1 MPKLKAYHRPANLDE
16 ALRLLSRR
24 GVNTA
29 IVAGGTYIN
38 AHLANRVD
46 EVIDL
51 QAVGLTEAS
60 YSSDRLTLGAMVRLQ
75 RIVEDS
81 QAPALL
87 RETAQRE
94 GPNTLR
100 HAASVGGIVVGASKE
115 SELLAALL
123 VFEAEV
129 HVQYPSP
136 PPHPPRKRGGD
147 GGGIPL
153 TDFLRDGPAAL
164 DGGIV
169 TAVSLATTGK
179 TASARVGRTPADQP
193 IVAAVARLDPG
204 GKLHLALCG
213 VAHTPVLVDPHNVK
227 AAVNPP
233 GDFRGSS
240 EYRRH
245 MAATLAERVIGE
257 VSS

>member
-1 MPKLKAYHRPANLDE
+1 MPKLKAYHRPASLDE

-38 AHLANRVD
+38 AHLDTMVD

-51 QAVGLTEAS
+51 QAVGLTGAS
-60 YSSDRLTLGAMVRLQ
+60 YNGDHLTLGAMVRLQ
-75 RIVEDS
+75 SIVEDS

-87 RETAQRE
+87 RETAHRE

-100 HAASVGGIVVGASKE
+100 HAASVGGIVAGASKE

-129 HVQYPSP
+129 QIQSTHGSSP
-136 PPHPPRKRGGD
+136 LS
-147 GGGIPL
+147 L

-164 DGGIV
+164 EGGIV

-193 IVAAVARLDPG
+193 IVAAVARLDPN

-213 VAHTPVLVDPHNVK
+213 VAHTPVLLDPHNVK
-227 AAVNPP
+227 AAVNPS

>member
-1 MPKLKAYHRPANLDE
+1 MPKLKAYHRPASLDE
-16 ALRLLSRR
+16 ALRLLSRH

-38 AHLANRVD
+38 AHLDTMVD

-75 RIVEDS
+75 SIVEDS

-87 RETAQRE
+87 RETAHRE

-129 HVQYPSP
+129 QIQSTHGS
-136 PPHPPRKRGGD
+136 KRL
-147 GGGIPL
+147 PL

-193 IVAAVARLDPG
+193 IVAAVARLDPN

-227 AAVNPP
+227 AAVNPL

-245 MAATLAERVIGE
+245 MAATLAERVMGE

>member
-1 MPKLKAYHRPANLDE
+1 M
-16 ALRLLSRR
+16 
-24 GVNTA
+24 
-29 IVAGGTYIN
+29 
-38 AHLANRVD
+38 
-46 EVIDL
+46 
-51 QAVGLTEAS
+51 
-60 YSSDRLTLGAMVRLQ
+60 
-75 RIVEDS
+75 
-81 QAPALL
+81 
-87 RETAQRE
+87 
-94 GPNTLR
+94 
-100 HAASVGGIVVGASKE
+100 
-115 SELLAALL
+115 
-123 VFEAEV
+123 
-129 HVQYPSP
+129 
-136 PPHPPRKRGGD
+136 
-147 GGGIPL
+147 
-153 TDFLRDGPAAL
+153 
-164 DGGIV
+164 

-245 MAATLAERVIGE
+245 MAATLAERVMGE